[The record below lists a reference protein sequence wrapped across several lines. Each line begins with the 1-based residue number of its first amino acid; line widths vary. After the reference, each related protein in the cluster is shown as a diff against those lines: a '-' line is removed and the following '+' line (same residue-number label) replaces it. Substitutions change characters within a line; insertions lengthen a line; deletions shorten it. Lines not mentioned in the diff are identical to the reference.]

1 MSDPRWLAM
10 KTMDFTIIF
19 VFENFPQKQ
28 GFYKKLWKA
37 AAVQLQNRHGQKLET
52 DLYER
57 W

>member
-1 MSDPRWLAM
+1 M

-19 VFENFPQKQ
+19 VFENFSQKQ

-37 AAVQLQNRHGQKLET
+37 AAVRLQNRHGQKLET